1 MISGVPVF
9 LSRYENTNTMI
20 KDWKDE
26 EMKIKEWKEH
36 RKYKDTK
43 TKIKNGRHTKT
54 QKQEN

>member
-43 TKIKNGRHTKT
+43 TKIKNGRNTKT
-54 QKQEN
+54 QKQ